1 MSQGSCV
8 VTIWKF
14 QQQPTPPP
22 LSPKRRE
29 KSDLERELW
38 HIAQFV
44 RIR

>member
-8 VTIWKF
+8 VNHLEIST
-14 QQQPTPPP
+14 TAYTPP

-38 HIAQFV
+38 YIAQFV